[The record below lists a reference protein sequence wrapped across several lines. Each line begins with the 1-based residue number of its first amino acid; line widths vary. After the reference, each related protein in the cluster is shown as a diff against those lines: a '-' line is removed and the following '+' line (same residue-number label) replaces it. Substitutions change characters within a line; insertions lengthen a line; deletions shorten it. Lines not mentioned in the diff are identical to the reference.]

1 MPIELIPYLLI
12 AGSFQL
18 FVQVY
23 FIIDAYNNQTIPFR
37 LKRLFIVFIALT
49 NIIGAT
55 IYLLTMMRYQ
65 TDKEKSAVM
74 QKRAISLLL
83 ILLFQLM
90 TIQAIVTAEGEQ
102 GRIIQLLT
110 PLMFFFILLSEWLH
124 YKKLKWIHLTHIA
137 LYANAFILQLIMP
150 LETVELL
157 IIIATIL
164 WLNHLSFKRLIMLM
178 RFFFLGFIISISIKV
193 LVISPVDLVDEAI
206 SYLYINVIF
215 YVLMV
220 LAFYVIKKQQ
230 HTMHLL
236 EDANNL
242 LTEQAKTIKKVSA
255 LEEREKMAKSIHDHV
270 GHTLT
275 TAILTLEGLQHQ
287 NDLTTILNQ
296 VDTAKNQVKKSLSDI
311 RSLVRE
317 TPFTLDLI
325 PLIESFIESMKTQ
338 TNFAIHFEH
347 HVLTK
352 DFLPLQKELILSII
366 KEAFTNTIKYAEA
379 TEVDILIQEVP
390 NTLII
395 NFTDN
400 GIGCVGLTCGF
411 GLNSMQKAIHQFNGS
426 VSFESSRN
434 EGFSIQVKLPLGGNL

>member
-1 MPIELIPYLLI
+1 MPIELIPYLI
-12 AGSFQL
+12 IGGAFQV

-23 FIIDAYNNQTIPFR
+23 YIIEAYNNQTINQR
-37 LKRLFIVFIALT
+37 LKRFFIILIALT
-49 NIIGAT
+49 NSIGAT
-55 IYLLTMMRYQ
+55 IYLLTTMRYQ

-83 ILLFQLM
+83 ILLFQLI
-90 TIQAIVTAEGEQ
+90 TIQPLVTSEGVE
-102 GRIIQLLT
+102 GRVIQLLT

-124 YKKLKWIHLTHIA
+124 YKKHKWLPISHSL
-137 LYANAFILQLIMP
+137 LYINAFILHLMMP
-150 LETVELL
+150 IETVELL

-164 WLNHLSFKRLIMLM
+164 WLNHLSFTRLSIWM
-178 RFFFLGFIISISIKV
+178 RFFFLGFILSISVKIFGV
-193 LVISPVDLVDEAI
+193 SPVDLVDEAI
-206 SYLYINVIF
+206 SYIYLNMIF

-230 HTMHLL
+230 HTMTLL
-236 EDANNL
+236 EEANTL
-242 LTEQAKTIKKVSA
+242 LTEQAKTIKKMSA

-275 TAILTLEGLQHQ
+275 TAILTLEGLKQQ
-287 NDLTTILNQ
+287 KDLSTIINQ
-296 VDTAKNQVKKSLSDI
+296 VEISKNQVKKSLDDI

-317 TPFTLDLI
+317 TPYTLDLI
-325 PLIESFIESMKTQ
+325 PLIESFIESMRSQ
-338 TNFAIHFEH
+338 TPLTIHFEH
-347 HVLTK
+347 TVHSS

-366 KEAFTNTIKYAEA
+366 KEAFTNTLKYAEA
-379 TEVDILIQEVP
+379 TEVDILIQEIEH
-390 NTLII
+390 TLII

-426 VSFESSRN
+426 VHFESEKD
-434 EGFSIQVKLPLGGNL
+434 EGFSIQVKLPLGGSL